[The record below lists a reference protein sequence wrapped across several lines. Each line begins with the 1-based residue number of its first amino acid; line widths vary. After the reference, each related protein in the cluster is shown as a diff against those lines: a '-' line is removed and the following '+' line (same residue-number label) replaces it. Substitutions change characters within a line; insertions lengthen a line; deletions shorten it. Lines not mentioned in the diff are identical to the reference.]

1 MLVIVPSRGRPDN
14 IRELIQAW
22 EQTRSYASLLV
33 VVDDDDESLEGYRD
47 VMRDVPDWVQPL
59 AVAPRKRLCPTLND
73 FAMANVELYDILG
86 FMGDDHRPRTA
97 GWDHRFAMAITQ
109 LGGTGVV
116 YGNDLIQGANIPTA
130 VWMSSCIVETL
141 GYMVP
146 PGLIHLFADDS
157 WKAWGNG
164 IHRLTY
170 LNDVVIEHLHPVAQ
184 KSEWDDTYKECNS
197 GEVWSADE
205 AAFKT
210 YMAGAYPSDI
220 DKIMRECVNR

>member
-14 IRELIQAW
+14 IRELIAAW
-22 EQTRSYASLLV
+22 EETRTRAWLLV
-33 VVDDDDESLEGYRD
+33 AVDDDDETLPGYRD
-47 VMRDVPDWVQPL
+47 VFATAPDWVSWE
-59 AVAPRKRLCPTLND
+59 VGPRKRMCPTLND
-73 FAMANVELYDILG
+73 IAVRQAELYDILG
-86 FMGDDHRPRTA
+86 FMGDDHRPRTQ
-97 GWDHRFAMAITQ
+97 GWDHRFSMAIAQ
-109 LGGTGVV
+109 MGGTGVA

-164 IHRLTY
+164 IGRLAY
-170 LNDVVIEHLHPVAQ
+170 LNDVIIEHLHPVAQ

-197 GEVWSADE
+197 GAVWAADE
-205 AAFKT
+205 AAFKA
-210 YMAGAYPSDI
+210 YMAGAYQSDV
-220 DKIMRECVNR
+220 DKVMRECVNR